1 MDCKDLAM
9 EKRKE
14 KFYSLTPEVLEE
26 NKKIYTEALDFAFSN
41 SDIKNI
47 AITGI
52 YGAGKSTVW
61 NTYVE
66 QNKLDNIIT
75 VSLGKYEDDLFANYI
90 NEDIEVNSQENSDIL
105 ENEKQEINKEETDN
119 NSNRIERQII
129 NQILSQIKSKNIPL
143 SKYKFKENKSK
154 AFIWLKI
161 LPIIS
166 LLLAVLIWLSK
177 DVITSLLM
185 PQYVEMK
192 SVIVLSLLLILYP
205 TAYWSY
211 TFIRSNSLR
220 LSKINLKGAEADFN
234 EKFHEDET
242 ILERDMKEIVYLLS
256 SSKTKVVVFEDLDRY
271 DNIDI
276 FTRLRELNFL
286 LNSFLRVKDGKKKVV
301 KFVYMLRDG
310 IFFSKNRTKF
320 FDFIVPIVPVVDS
333 KNSENKLLE
342 SLNIAKNIP
351 DKRTISKISLYIDD
365 MRLLK
370 NIINEYL
377 VYENIIAIDELELD
391 PNKLFSLVVLKNI
404 FPKEFDLLQSD
415 KGYIFNIFQNVE
427 IYKQNVCAKLEKQLE
442 KVIDEKEFLNN
453 RHENSKFEAM
463 AAMIPPNIRIGKYE
477 SSASWAEFLKKQ
489 SEKPDETFKISYIYS
504 SNSTD
509 WDSFN
514 YKTFV
519 EKYILTTPENKK
531 VISKLPVNRKN
542 RISELLKEKN
552 ILEKSIREKSL
563 GLVRDQLELMNSE
576 EISDIFKITEDTIT
590 QSHYFPLIRALII
603 QGLIDETYWHY
614 KGYFYNGSLGK
625 NDTIFIKNLLEAKPQ
640 DVFLNIENPRE
651 VIYRLDLSD
660 YSKFNILN
668 YKIFEL
674 SIEYNKYEQIFAMLE
689 SVHLNDNYDLLIQIL
704 EKYDYKII
712 KKFIDIILKKYTQII
727 AELLDKCVTDK
738 HILFKNI
745 LIAICTS
752 TNVDKD
758 TIILFKRHIEQNEN
772 IISLISDEDFDTFI
786 RNMLLADIKFEN
798 ISESQAKR
806 GRIKKLESNKLF
818 KLNINNIKFISEII
832 LEHEIDFG
840 NLIDKINHSELLYS
854 TKEYIDS
861 NFVDFI
867 TMYIDD
873 KNDNQIFS
881 NSEDIVI
888 KIINSELLDNYK
900 QSYLMNSETRIL
912 DINKIEDLSKKEK
925 LINILLEKN
934 KVVFTLSNINCYW
947 NSMDSDN
954 QVFIN
959 YIDKN
964 ISENNYEE
972 ILFGNSTICDSFI
985 NDNKISD
992 KMFSYVLRCTK
1003 NKIEN
1008 IDEKIPQDRV
1018 KILVEKGYISI
1029 NNDNIRKMLN
1039 NNFYEE
1045 IVLLINKQKEE
1056 LEDEAILILLD
1067 LELSPNLIYQLVN
1080 SNISDENSKKL
1091 LEEIIEDVDVKKIS
1105 FDKTEAISYIIDNG
1119 LSEKNI
1125 NYICKNFDSFK
1136 LKDKYIRY
1144 LDENRLF
1151 SKIKNE
1157 NLTDSFIQMT
1167 FSKPDIYIHSK
1178 LDIIV
1183 NKIKGK
1189 ASKDELAKLISSI
1202 EDISELSKVW
1212 KNKYPKLDNEYKKR
1226 VGLALID
1233 SGYVTKRNDKDYI
1246 RIMVRKNT

>member
-1 MDCKDLAM
+1 M
-9 EKRKE
+9 ENRRE
-14 KFYSLTPEVLEE
+14 KFYSLTPEVLDE

-41 SDIKNI
+41 NDIKNI

-66 QNKLDNIIT
+66 KNKLDHIIT
-75 VSLGKYEDDLFANYI
+75 VSLGKYEDDLFVNHIKEDTEVI
-90 NEDIEVNSQENSDIL
+90 NPENTTII
-105 ENEKQEINKEETDN
+105 ENEKQEINKEEID

-129 NQILSQIKSKNIPL
+129 NQILSQIKSERIPL

-154 AFIWLKI
+154 AFIWLNL
-161 LPIIS
+161 LPIVS
-166 LLLAVLIWLSK
+166 LLLAVLTWLSK
-177 DVITSLLM
+177 DIIAKLFIPKYLG
-185 PQYVEMK
+185 MK
-192 SVIVLSLLLILYP
+192 SFIILLFLLILYP

-234 EKFHEDET
+234 EKTHEDET
-242 ILERDMKEIVYLLS
+242 ILERNMKEIVYLLNS
-256 SSKTKVVVFEDLDRY
+256 SETKIVVFEDLDRY

-286 LNSFLRVKDGKKKVV
+286 LNSFLTVKDDKKKVV

-333 KNSENKLLE
+333 KNSENKLLD

-404 FPKEFDLLQSD
+404 FPNEFDLLQSD

-427 IYKQNVCAKLEKQLE
+427 IYKQDVCTKLEKQLE
-442 KVIDEKEFLNN
+442 KVINEKEFLNN

-463 AAMIPPNIRIGKYE
+463 AAMIPPNIYLQNFEKDI
-477 SSASWAEFLKKQ
+477 SWSDFLRRQ
-489 SEKPDETFKISYIYS
+489 SEKTDESFIINYVDSNSNISSTYYNYEDFLNEYIY
-504 SNSTD
+504 
-509 WDSFN
+509 
-514 YKTFV
+514 KTSEIKEFI
-519 EKYILTTPENKK
+519 Y
-531 VISKLPVNRKN
+531 SLPVDVKDRIIELSDERRK
-542 RISELLKEKN
+542 
-552 ILEKSIREKSL
+552 LEKTIRERRI

-576 EISDIFKITEDTIT
+576 EISDIFKVTEDTIT
-590 QSHYFPLIRALII
+590 QSHYFPLIRALIV

-640 DVFLNIENPRE
+640 DIFLNIENPME

-660 YSKFNILN
+660 YIKFNILN
-668 YKIFEL
+668 HKIFEL
-674 SIEYNKYEQIFAMLE
+674 SIKQNKYEEIFAMME

-704 EKYDYKII
+704 ETYDYKTI
-712 KKFIDIILKKYTQII
+712 KKFIDIILKNYTYII
-727 AELLDKCVTDK
+727 VELLDKCATDK

-752 TNVDKD
+752 TNIDKD
-758 TIILFKRHIEQNEN
+758 TIILFKSYIEQNEN
-772 IISLISDEDFDTFI
+772 IISLIADVDFDSFI
-786 RNMLLADIKFEN
+786 KNMLLADIEFEN
-798 ISESQAKR
+798 ISESQANR
-806 GRIKKLESNKLF
+806 DRIKKIESNKLF
-818 KLNINNIKFISEII
+818 KLTVDNIKSILEII
-832 LEHEIDFG
+832 LNREIEYK
-840 NLIDKINHSELLYS
+840 KILDDVMNNEDLVA
-854 TKEYIDS
+854 TKEYIDLH
-861 NFVDFI
+861 FIDFI
-867 TMYIDD
+867 SMYIDE
-873 KNDNQIFS
+873 KNDNEVFS
-881 NSEDIVI
+881 NNEDIVI

-900 QSYLMNSETRIL
+900 ESYLMSSETRIS
-912 DINKIEDLSKKEK
+912 DINKIEDLNKKEK
-925 LINILLEKN
+925 LINILFEKN
-934 KVVFTLSNINCYW
+934 KVVFTLSNINYYW
-947 NSMDSDN
+947 EAMDSYSE
-954 QVFIN
+954 VFIK

-964 ISENNYEE
+964 INENNYEE
-972 ILFGNSTICDSFI
+972 ILFGNNTICDSLI
-985 NDNKISD
+985 NDSEISD
-992 KMFSYVLRCTK
+992 KMFSYILRCAK

-1008 IDEKIPQDRV
+1008 IDEKIPLYRI
-1018 KILVEKGYISI
+1018 KTLVEKDYISI
-1029 NNDNIRKMLN
+1029 NNDNIRKMLK

-1045 IVLLINKQKEE
+1045 IVLLINKQKEG

-1091 LEEIIEDVDVKKIS
+1091 LDKIMENVDVKKIS
-1105 FDKTEAISYIIDNG
+1105 FDKTEAISYIIDHG

-1144 LDENRLF
+1144 LDENRFF
-1151 SKIKNE
+1151 SDIKTE

-1167 FSKPDIYIHSK
+1167 FSKTDIYIESK

-1202 EDISELSKVW
+1202 EDISELSNVW
-1212 KNKYPKLDNEYKKR
+1212 NNKYPKLDNEYKER
-1226 VGLALID
+1226 IGLALID
-1233 SGYVTKRNDKDYI
+1233 SDYVVRRNYKDYI
-1246 RIMVRKNT
+1246 GIMERKNSKF

>member
-1 MDCKDLAM
+1 M
-9 EKRKE
+9 ENQNE
-14 KFYSLTPEVLEE
+14 KFYSLTPEVLDE

-41 SDIKNI
+41 NDIKNI

-66 QNKLDNIIT
+66 KNKLDNIIT
-75 VSLGKYEDDLFANYI
+75 VSLGKYEDDLFVNHI
-90 NEDIEVNSQENSDIL
+90 KKDIEVKNLENSDIP
-105 ENEKQEINKEETDN
+105 ENEKQEINKEETDI

-129 NQILSQIKSKNIPL
+129 NQILSQIKTENIPL
-143 SKYKFKENKSK
+143 SKYKFKENKGG
-154 AFIWLKI
+154 FLIWLNV

-166 LLLAVLIWLSK
+166 LLLAILIWLSK
-177 DVITSLLM
+177 DIITALLM
-185 PQYVEMK
+185 PQYIGIK

-205 TAYWSY
+205 AVYWSY
-211 TFIRSNSLR
+211 TFIHSNSLR

-234 EKFHEDET
+234 EKNHDDET
-242 ILERDMKEIVYLLS
+242 ILERDMKEIVYLLNS
-256 SSKTKVVVFEDLDRY
+256 SDANVVVFEDLDRY

-276 FTRLRELNFL
+276 FTKLRELNFL
-286 LNSFLRVKDGKKKVV
+286 LNSFLRVKDDKKKVV

-342 SLNIAKNIP
+342 SLNIAENIP

-404 FPKEFDLLQSD
+404 FPKEFELLQSD
-415 KGYIFNIFQNVE
+415 RGYIFNIFQNVE
-427 IYKQNVCAKLEKQLE
+427 IYKQDICAKLEKQLE

-463 AAMIPPNIRIGKYE
+463 AAMIPPNIRVQDFEKDI
-477 SSASWAEFLKKQ
+477 SWSDFLRRQ
-489 SEKPDETFKISYIYS
+489 SEKPNESFIINYVDSNSNISSTYYNYEDFLNKYIY
-504 SNSTD
+504 
-509 WDSFN
+509 
-514 YKTFV
+514 KTSEIKEFI
-519 EKYILTTPENKK
+519 Y
-531 VISKLPVNRKN
+531 SLPVDVKDRIIELSDERRK
-542 RISELLKEKN
+542 
-552 ILEKSIREKSL
+552 LEKTIRERRI
-563 GLVRDQLELMNSE
+563 GLVRDQLELLNSE

-590 QSHYFPLIRALII
+590 QSHYFPLIRALIV

-614 KGYFYNGSLGK
+614 KGYFYNRSLGK

-640 DVFLNIENPRE
+640 DIFLNIENPME

-668 YKIFEL
+668 HKIFEL
-674 SIEYNKYEQIFAMLE
+674 SIEHKKCEEIFAMME
-689 SVHLNDNYDLLIQIL
+689 SVHLNDNYGLLIQIL
-704 EKYDYKII
+704 ETYDYKTI
-712 KKFIDIILKKYTQII
+712 KKLINIILKNYTHII
-727 AELLDKCVTDK
+727 VELLDKCATDK

-752 TNVDKD
+752 TNVDKG
-758 TIILFKRHIEQNEN
+758 TIILFKSYIEQNEN
-772 IISLISDEDFDTFI
+772 IISLIADENFDIFI
-786 RNMLLADIKFEN
+786 KNMLLADIEFEN
-798 ISESQAKR
+798 ISESQANR
-806 GRIKKLESNKLF
+806 DRIKKLESNKLF
-818 KLNINNIKFISEII
+818 KLTIDNVKSILEII
-832 LEHEIDFG
+832 TNREVEYK
-840 NLIDKINHSELLYS
+840 KILDDIMYNEDLTS
-854 TKEYIDS
+854 TKEYIDLH
-861 NFVDFI
+861 FIDFI
-867 TMYIDD
+867 SMYIDE
-873 KNDNQIFS
+873 KNDNEVFS
-881 NSEDIVI
+881 NNEDIVI

-900 QSYLMNSETRIL
+900 QSYLMNNETRIS
-912 DINKIEDLSKKEK
+912 DINKIEDLTKKEK
-925 LINILLEKN
+925 LINILFEKN
-934 KVVFTLSNINCYW
+934 KVVFTISNINCYW
-947 NSMDSDN
+947 NSMDSYN
-954 QVFIN
+954 QVFVN

-964 ISENNYEE
+964 INENNYRE
-972 ILFGNSTICDSFI
+972 ILFGNDTICDSFI
-985 NDNKISD
+985 NNNEISD
-992 KMFSYVLRCTK
+992 KMFSYVLRCAK

-1008 IDEKIPQDRV
+1008 IDEKIPQYRI
-1018 KILVEKGYISI
+1018 KILVEKDYISI
-1029 NNDNIRKMLN
+1029 NNDNIRKMLEN
-1039 NNFYEE
+1039 NYYEE

-1067 LELSPNLIYQLVN
+1067 LELSPKLIYQLVN

-1091 LEEIIEDVDVKKIS
+1091 LDKIIADVDVKKIS
-1105 FDKTEAISYIIDNG
+1105 FDKTVAISYIIDNG

-1151 SKIKNE
+1151 NNIKNE

-1167 FSKPDIYIHSK
+1167 FSKTDIYIDSK

-1202 EDISELSKVW
+1202 EDISELSNVW
-1212 KNKYPKLDNEYKKR
+1212 NNKYPKLDNEYKER

-1233 SGYVTKRNDKDYI
+1233 SDYVTKRKYKDCI
-1246 RIMVRKNT
+1246 GIMGRKNT

>member
-9 EKRKE
+9 ENRKE

-26 NKKIYTEALDFAFSN
+26 NKKIYTEALNFAFSN
-41 SDIKNI
+41 NDIKNI

-66 QNKLDNIIT
+66 KNKLDNIIT

-90 NEDIEVNSQENSDIL
+90 KEDIEVKNPENSDIL
-105 ENEKQEINKEETDN
+105 KNNKQEINKEEAD

-129 NQILSQIKSKNIPL
+129 NQILSQIKSENIPL
-143 SKYKFKENKSK
+143 SKYKFKENKSRGL
-154 AFIWLKI
+154 IWLNVF
-161 LPIIS
+161 PIIS
-166 LLLAVLIWLSK
+166 SLLAILIWLSK
-177 DVITSLLM
+177 DIITVLLM
-185 PQYVEMK
+185 PQCVGMK
-192 SVIVLSLLLILYP
+192 IIIALSILLILFP
-205 TAYWSY
+205 AVYWSY
-211 TFIRSNSLR
+211 TFIHSNSLR
-220 LSKINLKGAEADFN
+220 LSKISLKGAEADFK
-234 EKFHEDET
+234 EKIHDDET
-242 ILERDMKEIVYLLS
+242 ILERDMKEIVYLLNS
-256 SSKTKVVVFEDLDRY
+256 SDANVVVFEDLDRY

-276 FTRLRELNFL
+276 FTKLRELNFL
-286 LNSFLRVKDGKKKVV
+286 LNSFLRVKDDKKKVV

-320 FDFIVPIVPVVDS
+320 FDFIVPIVPVIDS

-427 IYKQNVCAKLEKQLE
+427 VYKQDVCHKLEKQLE
-442 KVIDEKEFLNN
+442 KVINEKEFLNN

-463 AAMIPPNIRIGKYE
+463 AAMIPPNIRIGDYE
-477 SSASWAEFLKKQ
+477 NSTSWTEFLKKQ
-489 SEKPDETFKISYIYS
+489 SEKPDETFKISYVY
-504 SNSTD
+504 NNNTD
-509 WDSFN
+509 WNN
-514 YKTFV
+514 YNYNTFV
-519 EKYILTTPENKK
+519 EKYILTTSENKK
-531 VISKLPVNRKN
+531 VISKLPISRKN
-542 RISELLKEKN
+542 RIAELLKEKN

-590 QSHYFPLIRALII
+590 QSHYFPLIRALIV

-640 DVFLNIENPRE
+640 DIFLNIENPME

-668 YKIFEL
+668 HKIFNL
-674 SIEYNKYEQIFAMLE
+674 AIEHNKYEEIFAMME
-689 SVHLNDNYDLLIQIL
+689 SVHLNENYDLLMQIL
-704 EKYDYKII
+704 ETYNYNTIR
-712 KKFIDIILKKYTQII
+712 KFIDIILKNYTHITV
-727 AELLDKCVTDK
+727 ELLDKCATDK

-758 TIILFKRHIEQNEN
+758 TILLFKSYIEKNEN
-772 IISLISDEDFDTFI
+772 IISLIVDEDFDSFI
-786 RNMLLADIKFEN
+786 KNMLLADIKFEN
-798 ISESQAKR
+798 ISESQANR
-806 GRIKKLESNKLF
+806 DRIKKIEVNKLF
-818 KLNINNIKFISEII
+818 KLTIDNVKSILEII
-832 LEHEIDFG
+832 L
-840 NLIDKINHSELLYS
+840 NRKVKYKKLLDDIMYNEDLAS
-854 TKEYIDS
+854 TKEYIDLH
-861 NFVDFI
+861 FIDFI
-867 TMYIDD
+867 SMYIDE
-873 KNDNQIFS
+873 KNDNEVFS
-881 NSEDIVI
+881 NNEDIVI

-900 QSYLMNSETRIL
+900 ESYLMNNETRIS
-912 DINKIEDLSKKEK
+912 DINKIEDLTKKEK
-925 LINILLEKN
+925 LINILFKKN
-934 KVVFTLSNINCYW
+934 KVIFTLNNINCYW
-947 NSMDSDN
+947 NSMDSYN
-954 QVFIN
+954 QVFVN

-964 ISENNYEE
+964 INENNYKE
-972 ILFGNSTICDSFI
+972 ILFGNNTICDSFI
-985 NDNKISD
+985 NDNEISD
-992 KMFSYVLRCTK
+992 KIFSYVLRCTK

-1008 IDEKIPQDRV
+1008 IDEKTPQYRI
-1018 KILVEKGYISI
+1018 KTLVEKDYISI
-1029 NNDNIRKMLN
+1029 NNDNIRKMIEN
-1039 NNFYEE
+1039 NYYEE

-1091 LEEIIEDVDVKKIS
+1091 LDKIIEDVDVKKIS
-1105 FDKTEAISYIIDNG
+1105 FDKTEAFSYIIDNG

-1151 SKIKNE
+1151 SNIKNE
-1157 NLTDSFIQMT
+1157 NLTDSFIQLT
-1167 FSKPDIYIHSK
+1167 FSKTDISIDSK
-1178 LDIIV
+1178 LDIID
-1183 NKIKGK
+1183 NKIKEK
-1189 ASKDELAKLISSI
+1189 VSKDELATLISSI

-1212 KNKYPKLDNEYKKR
+1212 NNRYPKLDNEYKER

-1233 SGYVTKRNDKDYI
+1233 SYYVTKRNDKDYI
-1246 RIMVRKNT
+1246 RIMERKNTKF

>member
-1 MDCKDLAM
+1 M
-9 EKRKE
+9 ENRRE
-14 KFYSLTPEVLEE
+14 KFYSLTPEVLDE
-26 NKKIYTEALDFAFSN
+26 NKKIYTEALNFALSN

-47 AITGI
+47 AITGV

-66 QNKLDNIIT
+66 KNKLDNIIT
-75 VSLGKYEDDLFANYI
+75 VSLGKYEDDLFVNHI
-90 NEDIEVNSQENSDIL
+90 NEDIEVNNQENSNIP
-105 ENEKQEINKEETDN
+105 ENEKQEINKEETDI

-129 NQILSQIKSKNIPL
+129 NQILSQIKSENIPL

-154 AFIWLKI
+154 ASIWLNL
-161 LPIIS
+161 LPIVS
-166 LLLAVLIWLSK
+166 LLLAVLAWLSK
-177 DVITSLLM
+177 DIIASLFI
-185 PQYVEMK
+185 PQYLGMK
-192 SVIVLSLLLILYP
+192 IVIILLFLLILYP

-211 TFIRSNSLR
+211 KFIRSNSLR

-234 EKFHEDET
+234 EKIHDDET
-242 ILERDMKEIVYLLS
+242 ILERDMKEIVYLINS
-256 SSKTKVVVFEDLDRY
+256 SDTNIVVFEDLDRY

-276 FTRLRELNFL
+276 FTKLRELNFL

-427 IYKQNVCAKLEKQLE
+427 VYKQDVCDKLEKQLE
-442 KVIDEKEFLNN
+442 KVINEKEFLNN

-463 AAMIPPNIRIGKYE
+463 AATIPPNIRVQNFEKDI
-477 SSASWAEFLKKQ
+477 SWSDFLRRQ
-489 SEKPDETFKISYIYS
+489 SENPNESFAVNYVDSNTNIYSTYYNYLDFLNKYIYRTS
-504 SNSTD
+504 EIKEFI
-509 WDSFN
+509 DS
-514 YKTFV
+514 
-519 EKYILTTPENKK
+519 
-531 VISKLPVNRKN
+531 LPVEVKDRK
-542 RISELLKEKN
+542 IELSKERRN
-552 ILEKSIREKSL
+552 LEKTIRDRRI
-563 GLVRDQLELMNSE
+563 GLVRDQLELMSSE
-576 EISDIFKITEDTIT
+576 EVSKIFMEKEEIIT
-590 QSHYFPLIRALII
+590 QSHYFPLIRALIL

-614 KGYFYNGSLGK
+614 KGYFYNGSLCK

-640 DVFLNIENPRE
+640 DIFLNIENPME
-651 VIYRLDLSD
+651 VIYRLDLTD

-668 YKIFEL
+668 HKIFEL
-674 SIEYNKYEQIFAMLE
+674 SIEHNKYEEIFAMME
-689 SVHLNDNYDLLIQIL
+689 SVHLNDNYNLLIQIL
-704 EKYDYKII
+704 ETYDYKTI
-712 KKFIDIILKKYTQII
+712 KKFIDIILKNYAHII
-727 AELLDKCVTDK
+727 VELLDKCATDK
-738 HILFKNI
+738 YVLFKNI

-752 TNVDKD
+752 KNVDKD
-758 TIILFKRHIEQNEN
+758 TIILFKSYIEQNEN
-772 IISLISDEDFDTFI
+772 IISLIADVDFDSFVK
-786 RNMLLADIKFEN
+786 NMLLADIEFEN
-798 ISESQAKR
+798 ISESQANSD
-806 GRIKKLESNKLF
+806 RIKKIESNKLF
-818 KLNINNIKFISEII
+818 KLTIDNVKSI
-832 LEHEIDFG
+832 LEITLNREVEYKKLLDEIMYNED
-840 NLIDKINHSELLYS
+840 LAS
-854 TKEYIDS
+854 TKEYIDLH
-861 NFVDFI
+861 FIDFI
-867 TMYIDD
+867 SMYIDE
-873 KNDNQIFS
+873 KNDNEVFS
-881 NSEDIVI
+881 NNEDIII

-900 QSYLMNSETRIL
+900 ESYLMNNETRIS
-912 DINKIEDLSKKEK
+912 DINKIEDLTKKEK
-925 LINILLEKN
+925 LINILFEKN

-947 NSMDSDN
+947 ESMNEYN
-954 QVFIN
+954 QVFVN

-964 ISENNYEE
+964 INENNYKE
-972 ILFGNSTICDSFI
+972 ILFGNNTICDSFI
-985 NDNKISD
+985 NDNEISD
-992 KMFSYVLRCTK
+992 KMFLYVLRCAK

-1008 IDEKIPQDRV
+1008 IDEKIPQYRI
-1018 KILVEKGYISI
+1018 KTLVEKDYISI
-1029 NNDNIRKMLN
+1029 NNDNIRKMLEN
-1039 NNFYEE
+1039 NYYEE

-1091 LEEIIEDVDVKKIS
+1091 LDKIIEDVDVKKIS

-1151 SKIKNE
+1151 SNIKNE
-1157 NLTDSFIQMT
+1157 NLTDSIIQMT
-1167 FSKPDIYIHSK
+1167 FSKTDIYIDSK
-1178 LDIIV
+1178 LDILV

-1212 KNKYPKLDNEYKKR
+1212 NNKYPKLDNEYKEK

-1233 SGYVTKRNDKDYI
+1233 SDYVIKRNDKDYI
-1246 RIMVRKNT
+1246 RIMVRKNETV

>member
-1 MDCKDLAM
+1 MKN
-9 EKRKE
+9 RRE
-14 KFYSLTPEVLEE
+14 KFYSLTPEVLDE

-41 SDIKNI
+41 NDIKNI

-66 QNKLDNIIT
+66 KNKLDHIIT
-75 VSLGKYEDDLFANYI
+75 VSLGKYEDDLFVNHIKEDTEVI
-90 NEDIEVNSQENSDIL
+90 NPENTTIL
-105 ENEKQEINKEETDN
+105 ENEKQEINKEETD

-129 NQILSQIKSKNIPL
+129 NQILSQIKSERIPL
-143 SKYKFKENKSK
+143 SKYKFKENKSN
-154 AFIWLKI
+154 AFIWLNL
-161 LPIIS
+161 LPIVS
-166 LLLAVLIWLSK
+166 LLLAVLTWLSK
-177 DVITSLLM
+177 DIIASLFM
-185 PQYVEMK
+185 PQYLGMK
-192 SVIVLSLLLILYP
+192 SVIILLFLLILYP

-211 TFIRSNSLR
+211 TFIRSNSLL

-234 EKFHEDET
+234 EKTHEDET
-242 ILERDMKEIVYLLS
+242 ILERDMKEIVYLLNS
-256 SSKTKVVVFEDLDRY
+256 SETKIVVFEDLDRY

-286 LNSFLRVKDGKKKVV
+286 LNSFLRVKDDKKKVV

-333 KNSENKLLE
+333 KNSENKLLD

-415 KGYIFNIFQNVE
+415 RGYIFEVFQNVK
-427 IYKQNVCAKLEKQLE
+427 IYKQDICSKLEQQLE

-463 AAMIPPNIRIGKYE
+463 AAMIPPNIRIGDYE
-477 SSASWAEFLKKQ
+477 NSASWTEFLKKQ
-489 SEKPDETFKISYIYS
+489 SEKPDETFKISYIYG
-504 SNSTD
+504 NNNTD
-509 WDSFN
+509 WN
-514 YKTFV
+514 YYNYNTFV
-519 EKYILTTPENKK
+519 EKYILTTSENKK
-531 VISKLPVNRKN
+531 AISKLPINRKN
-542 RISELLKEKN
+542 RIAELLKEKN
-552 ILEKSIREKSL
+552 ILEKRIREKSL
-563 GLVRDQLELMNSE
+563 GLVKDQLELMNSE
-576 EISDIFKITEDTIT
+576 EVSEIFKITDDTIT
-590 QSHYFPLIRALII
+590 QSHYFPLIRALIV

-640 DVFLNIENPRE
+640 DIFLNIENPME

-668 YKIFEL
+668 HKIFEL
-674 SIEYNKYEQIFAMLE
+674 SIEHNKYDEIFAMME
-689 SVHLNDNYDLLIQIL
+689 SVHLNDNYDLLMQIL
-704 EKYDYKII
+704 ETYDYKTI
-712 KKFIDIILKKYTQII
+712 KKFIDIILKNYTHII
-727 AELLDKCVTDK
+727 VELLDKCVTDK
-738 HILFKNI
+738 HVLFKNI

-752 TNVDKD
+752 INVDKD
-758 TIILFKRHIEQNEN
+758 TIILLKSYIEKNEN
-772 IISLISDEDFDTFI
+772 IISLIADEDFDSFI
-786 RNMLLADIKFEN
+786 KNMLLADIKFEN
-798 ISESQAKR
+798 ISESQANR
-806 GRIKKLESNKLF
+806 DRIRKIEFNKLF
-818 KLNINNIKFISEII
+818 KLTIDNVKSILEII
-832 LEHEIDFG
+832 LNREVEYK
-840 NLIDKINHSELLYS
+840 KILDDIMYNEDLAS
-854 TKEYIDS
+854 TKEYIDLH
-861 NFVDFI
+861 FIDFI
-867 TMYIDD
+867 SMYIDE
-873 KNDNQIFS
+873 KNDNGVFS

-900 QSYLMNSETRIL
+900 QNYLMNNETRIS
-912 DINKIEDLSKKEK
+912 DINKIEDLIKKEK
-925 LINILLEKN
+925 LINILFKKN
-934 KVVFTLSNINCYW
+934 KVIFTLNNINCYW
-947 NSMDSDN
+947 NSMDSYN
-954 QVFIN
+954 KVFVN

-964 ISENNYEE
+964 INENNYKE
-972 ILFGNSTICDSFI
+972 ILFGNNTICDSLI
-985 NDNKISD
+985 NDNEISD

-1008 IDEKIPQDRV
+1008 IDDKIPQYRI
-1018 KILVEKGYISI
+1018 KTLVEKDYISI
-1029 NNDNIRKMLN
+1029 NNENIRKMLEN
-1039 NNFYEE
+1039 NYYEE

-1091 LEEIIEDVDVKKIS
+1091 LDKIIEHVDVEKIS

-1151 SKIKNE
+1151 SNIKNE

-1167 FSKPDIYIHSK
+1167 FSKTDIYIDSK

-1202 EDISELSKVW
+1202 EDISELSTVW
-1212 KNKYPKLDNEYKKR
+1212 NNKYPKLDNGYKER

-1233 SGYVTKRNDKDYI
+1233 SDYVTKRNNKDYI
-1246 RIMVRKNT
+1246 RIMARKNT